1 MLLQIIR
8 PVNAKRVERRQT
20 IPQLIT
26 TLLKCITPL
35 LLTHVRHLATVGYMQ
50 RISSWSP
57 KGLLELTGPAY
68 TILFPFPDRLRS
80 VISSLLAFKEAATLH
95 TISLISTAFIFTPSK
110 MSPRDA
116 PREQH
121 YHAHPAFMSIE
132 DVRAQLETRVEDG
145 LKPAAIQEAQL
156 TYGPNRLR
164 GEGSVKW
171 YSVLLKQIS
180 NAVIL
185 ISFSRFIWGNASKS

>member
-1 MLLQIIR
+1 
-8 PVNAKRVERRQT
+8 
-20 IPQLIT
+20 
-26 TLLKCITPL
+26 
-35 LLTHVRHLATVGYMQ
+35 
-50 RISSWSP
+50 
-57 KGLLELTGPAY
+57 
-68 TILFPFPDRLRS
+68 
-80 VISSLLAFKEAATLH
+80 
-95 TISLISTAFIFTPSK
+95 
-110 MSPRDA
+110 
-116 PREQH
+116 
-121 YHAHPAFMSIE
+121 MSIE